1 MCPPNCIYK
10 GAVGKDIIE
19 AVLPV
24 VLEGTQVNGTV
35 KGAVGDAITKTKN
48 DLDTAEAEISLTI
61 TSRVKDL
68 LAEDNVEFINL
79 VLGKLDGGGHVLPKA
94 VEQRLIDADEDT
106 ASPAAIFPRQLL
118 LAQFWICE
126 SQLAVRMGTDL
137 SDWRVL
143 SRDFSHMKSQISG

>member
-68 LAEDNVEFINL
+68 LAEDNAEFINL
-79 VLGKLDGGGHVLPKA
+79 VLGKLNRGSSMPMKILQARRPSFQD
-94 VEQRLIDADEDT
+94 
-106 ASPAAIFPRQLL
+106 SF
-118 LAQFWICE
+118 FW
-126 SQLAVRMGTDL
+126 L
-137 SDWRVL
+137 SFGFAKVNWL
-143 SRDFSHMKSQISG
+143 